1 MLINVS
7 LLKGY
12 SEPLTYA
19 IPDSWD
25 PTSLVG
31 SIVRVPFRNYEAPA
45 LVTKLIN
52 KSQDDYPFTIREAL
66 AQEPLP
72 YDPLFRPFLKQ
83 LAHYY
88 RIEELFFIKRMRLM
102 LDEHP
107 EPETLELLP
116 SDLLANL
123 DAPDAR
129 NTHTTPVIFDARTAP
144 VLTAEQQIIV
154 DAITPTI
161 TAGIYAPQVIHG
173 VTGSGKTEI
182 YKQLIITAYAHKKT
196 TFFLLPE
203 VSLALRFE
211 ELLRTTL
218 PAAIPVLSFHSA
230 TTRKN
235 RHRVWSMLLQQQPFV
250 LVGVHL
256 PVTLPCANLGLIIID
271 EEHETGYQE
280 KKHPKIHTKEAA
292 LMRASLYKISIVLG
306 SATPSLTTLHN
317 VHTKGWQLFE
327 LTKRFAGTFP
337 TVQHV
342 LLTDKRQRRS
352 FWISTVLEHAIKD
365 RLLKREQVIIFLN
378 RRGFSLF
385 VQCKACSFTFMCP
398 NCSVSLTLHGTN
410 RLTCHYCGLHQT
422 LPDVCPQCAE
432 KEDQFLKKGIG
443 TQQVVTV
450 LQKLF
455 PMATI
460 GRADLDASSR
470 KTAWKQTLSDFETG
484 KIDIMVGTQ
493 TITKGFHFPRVT
505 LVGIIWADLSLNFPV
520 YNATEV
526 ALQQIVQVAGRA
538 GRASVSG
545 HVIVQSMIDHPIF
558 AYTREETYK
567 KFYDHEM
574 AARKMAGYPPF
585 MRLAEIEIKHSREEV
600 VERDAHS
607 FAQKLMSQKRVLG
620 LEVFILGP
628 AKPPVHKIQQVHAR
642 KIYLKSPS
650 YSDIH
655 KLLDSITTK
664 HYASS
669 ISFSP
674 NPQG

>member
-1 MLINVS
+1 MLISVS

-25 PTSLVG
+25 TTHLVG

-45 LVTKLIN
+45 LVIKLIDTSPDN
-52 KSQDDYPFTIREAL
+52 YAFNIREAL

-72 YDPLFRPFLKQ
+72 HDPLYRTFIAQ
-83 LAHYY
+83 LARYY

-107 EPETLELLP
+107 EKEELASLP
-116 SDLLANL
+116 ADLLANL
-123 DAPDAR
+123 DA
-129 NTHTTPVIFDARTAP
+129 TPTPLDGPDARTAP
-144 VLTAEQQIIV
+144 VLTREQQLIV
-154 DAITPTI
+154 NAIAPTI
-161 TAGIYAPQVIHG
+161 GAGTYTPNVIHG

-182 YKQLIITAYAHKKT
+182 YKQLIISAHAHKKT

-218 PAAIPVLSFHSA
+218 PESISVLGFHSA

-235 RHRVWSMLLQQQPFV
+235 RHRVWSMLSQQQPFV

-292 LMRASLYKISIVLG
+292 LMRAQLYKIPIVLG

-317 VHTKGWQLFE
+317 VHTKNWKLFE

-337 TVQHV
+337 TLQHV

-352 FWISTVLEHAIKD
+352 FWISTALEQAIKD

-422 LPDVCPQCAE
+422 LPPTCPQCSE

-484 KIDIMVGTQ
+484 TIDIMVGTQ

-526 ALQQIVQVAGRA
+526 ALQQIIQVAGRA
-538 GRASVSG
+538 GRASISG

-567 KFYDHEM
+567 QFYNHEM
-574 AARKMAGYPPF
+574 TARNMAGYPPF
-585 MRLAEIEIKHSREEV
+585 MRLAELEIKHAREDI

-607 FAQKLMSQKRVLG
+607 LAQKLMSQKRVLG

-628 AKPPVHKIQQVHAR
+628 AKPPVHKIQRVHAR

-650 YSDIH
+650 YNDIH

-664 HYASS
+664 HHASS
-669 ISFSP
+669 ILFSP